1 MSFDFAYFAKSL
13 CMIGG
18 ILYFQDI
25 FWFAHSGS
33 NIDYNLGFVVG
44 LFIGAAICSIRRRT

>member
-1 MSFDFAYFAKSL
+1 MRFDFSYFGKAL
-13 CMIGG
+13 GWTGG
-18 ILYFQDI
+18 FFYLLDI